1 MARIKIQIPEKFIF
15 KTGIPIRITDINYG
29 GHLGNDSVLSLVH
42 EARLRFL
49 KHLGYSESNVEGAGI
64 IMIDA
69 AVQYKSEGFYGDELL
84 IEVAITDFSNL
95 GCDFVF
101 KLTSKNFNKEIAL
114 AKTGIVFFD
123 YEKRKTAPVPVEFKN
138 KIESF
143 I

>member
-1 MARIKIQIPEKFIF
+1 VARIKIQIPEKFIF
-15 KTGIPIRITDINYG
+15 KTEIPIRITDINYG

-49 KHLGYSESNVEGAGI
+49 KHLGYSESNVEGVGI

-101 KLTSKNFNKEIAL
+101 KLTSKNSSKEIAL

-123 YEKRKTAPVPVEFKN
+123 YENRKTAQLPAQFKK

-143 I
+143 N

>member
-1 MARIKIQIPEKFIF
+1 MARIKIQVPEKFIY
-15 KTGIPIRITDINYG
+15 KTEIPIRITDINYG

-49 KHLGYSESNVEGAGI
+49 KHLGYSESNIEGNGI

-69 AVQYKSEGFYGDELL
+69 AIQYRSEGFYGDELL
-84 IEVAITDFSNL
+84 IEVTVTDFSNL

-101 KLTSKNFNKEIAL
+101 KLTSKNSNKEIAL

-123 YEKRKTAPVPVEFKN
+123 YEKRKTASVPAEFKK

-143 I
+143 N

>member
-1 MARIKIQIPEKFIF
+1 MARIKIQIPEKFIY
-15 KTGIPIRITDINYG
+15 KTEIPIRITDINYG

-49 KHLGYSESNVEGAGI
+49 KHLGYSESNVEGVGI

-69 AVQYKSEGFYGDELL
+69 AVQYKSEGFYGDELM

-101 KLTSKNFNKEIAL
+101 KLSSKNSSKEIAL

-123 YEKRKTAPVPVEFKN
+123 YEKRKTAPVPAEFK
-138 KIESF
+138 KRIESF
-143 I
+143 N